1 MELNELLAN
10 PQKYAFD
17 REAREIIK
25 RMDAQERI
33 DLYTELCGDT
43 VACMVVSETSDYW
56 KDRFA
61 AILSEYVDVCELF
74 RDKGEV
80 DKGEV
85 KEPQKGVEKQQNTV
99 FAIPQYLKTD
109 RMERI
114 LKALESTEGYDGKP
128 VIDRSCTPWVVSSM
142 PDWGHVA
149 VLSISKIGARMRWAD
164 WGKMIGK
171 DKESL
176 KKAYYKS
183 DKNTKSKK
191 RIENVINYIT

>member
-1 MELNELLAN
+1 MEMNELLAN

-17 REAREIIK
+17 KEAREIIK

-43 VACMVVSETSDYW
+43 VACMVVSETSDYC

-61 AILSEYVDVCELF
+61 AILSEYVDVCALLGI
-74 RDKGEV
+74 DKGEL
-80 DKGEV
+80 

-109 RMERI
+109 RIERI
-114 LKALESTEGYDGKP
+114 LKALERTEGYDGKP
-128 VIDRSCTPWVVSSM
+128 VLDRSCTPWVVSSL

-149 VLSISKIGARMRWAD
+149 KTICKRGLKVCWDD

-183 DKNTKSKK
+183 DKETKSKK
-191 RIENVINYIT
+191 KIESVINYIT

>member
-1 MELNELLAN
+1 MELSELFAN
-10 PQKYAFD
+10 PQKYVFEY
-17 REAREIIK
+17 EARKIIEK
-25 RMDAQERI
+25 MDAQERI
-33 DLYTELCGDT
+33 DLYTKISEEA
-43 VACMVVSETSDYW
+43 VACMVVNETPDYW

-61 AILSEYVDVCELF
+61 AILSEYVDVCALY
-74 RDKGEV
+74 GI

-85 KEPQKGVEKQQNTV
+85 KETQKGVEKQRNTV
-99 FAIPQYLKTD
+99 FAIPQYLKID
-109 RMERI
+109 LMEKI
-114 LKALESTEGYDGKP
+114 LKALERTEGYDGKP

-149 VLSISKIGARMRWAD
+149 KTICRKTGLRVFWDD

-183 DKNTKSKK
+183 DKETKSKK
-191 RIENVINYIT
+191 RIESVINSII

>member
-1 MELNELLAN
+1 MEMNELLAN

-17 REAREIIK
+17 KEAREIIK

-43 VACMVVSETSDYW
+43 VACMVVNETSDYW

-61 AILSEYVDVCELF
+61 AILSEYVDVCALLGIDKDEL
-74 RDKGEV
+74 
-80 DKGEV
+80 
-85 KEPQKGVEKQQNTV
+85 KEPQKGVEKQRNTV

-109 RMERI
+109 RMERL
-114 LKALESTEGYDGKP
+114 LKALERTEGYDGKP

-164 WGKMIGK
+164 WGNVIGK

-191 RIENVINYIT
+191 NIESAINSIT